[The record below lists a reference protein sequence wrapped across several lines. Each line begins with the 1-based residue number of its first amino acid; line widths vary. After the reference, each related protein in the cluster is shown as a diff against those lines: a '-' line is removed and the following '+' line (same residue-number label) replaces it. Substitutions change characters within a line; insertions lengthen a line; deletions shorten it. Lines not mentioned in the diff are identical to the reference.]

1 MRVVELLWAT
11 TTKCR
16 VSPVIHLYFRVKLI
30 SVLLELLTLL
40 AWYHMR
46 SMVYVTVRCP
56 RLSVC
61 PVYLLLQQRAAGL
74 LLSAT
79 RAVRYRSTA
88 AGAQQQRRRH
98 NTAHSNA
105 AVNSKCEQCHVYSR
119 RSRLNARLVSI

>member
-1 MRVVELLWAT
+1 
-11 TTKCR
+11 
-16 VSPVIHLYFRVKLI
+16 
-30 SVLLELLTLL
+30 
-40 AWYHMR
+40 MR
-46 SMVYVTVRCP
+46 SMVYVTVRCL

-98 NTAHSNA
+98 NTAHSNT

-119 RSRLNARLVSI
+119 RSRLNTRLEAETVLASHGQKLMTKAKKCGLDITVIATVYVTDF